1 MDEHSQQN
9 GRVITAT
16 TTNGHKSASKPSSNM
31 LKGSTTDAD
40 QDAVVITPEAPQD
53 QQQQKSTTKA
63 GRPKKDPAAKEAK
76 ANGEEPK
83 KRKSKKQKEGE
94 DRKGS
99 VEAIDLE
106 EIPNPNSAA
115 KGKNDNA
122 FHIPALDENSNS
134 NSNSRGMM
142 RQQPSIPNL
151 DPNEI
156 MKAMMMNPAALGMNM
171 AGMGIL
177 PGLQGMQISENDM
190 AMFSKAMEE
199 MAKAGGLSH
208 LLGGA
213 DMMNFYPGNFK

>member
-9 GRVITAT
+9 GKII

-31 LKGSTTDAD
+31 LKGSTTDHPTAD
-40 QDAVVITPEAPQD
+40 QDPIAITPDAPQD
-53 QQQQKSTTKA
+53 TAQQKATKT
-63 GRPKKDPAAKEAK
+63 GRPKKDPATKEAK

-83 KRKSKKQKEGE
+83 KRKTKKQKEGE

-106 EIPNPNSAA
+106 EIPNSKSAA
-115 KGKNDNA
+115 KGKKDD
-122 FHIPALDENSNS
+122 FQIPALDENSNS

-142 RQQPSIPNL
+142 RQPNIPNL
-151 DPNEI
+151 DPTEI
-156 MKAMMMNPAALGMNM
+156 MKAYMMNPGLGMNLP
-171 AGMGIL
+171 GMGIL

-190 AMFSKAMEE
+190 AMFSKVMEE
-199 MAKAGGLSH
+199 MAKGGLGNI
-208 LLGGA
+208 LGGA